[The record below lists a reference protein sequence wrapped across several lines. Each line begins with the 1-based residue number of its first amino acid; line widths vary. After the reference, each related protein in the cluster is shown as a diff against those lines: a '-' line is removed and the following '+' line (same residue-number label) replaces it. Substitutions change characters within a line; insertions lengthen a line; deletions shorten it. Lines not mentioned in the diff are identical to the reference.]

1 MIFNQTGICRLIE
14 NDYKQVSKTKV
25 IYGKISRI
33 QICLFLSIL
42 FTIFILGLSIFAY
55 FSGKINPVENMF
67 ATYVALSKPI
77 LVVVNTILF
86 TYWLIRL
93 RYWLWIPLT
102 GLMVNYEYIT
112 SMYQIYNPT
121 KYANENRLKIVTY
134 NVHSF
139 GNEITGFSA
148 KEFAEMMN
156 KEETDVLCFQEYR
169 GNGDFTE
176 QDLQNTYA
184 KTFPYSFIPEG
195 LSQAIYSRYPIKQ
208 SQTIEFPN
216 TNNGAIWADLDVK
229 GMTIRIINVH
239 MQTTNFD
246 RMRSKAA
253 QARGAQDEEQ
263 ERAIYLDYSDNF
275 RENTV
280 RRAGQ
285 AEQIS
290 SLINATE
297 YPLIVCGDFNDPPGT
312 FTYETLKSGLKDG
325 FQTAG
330 EGYGATYRGV
340 HHLLRI
346 DYLFHS
352 TLLEG
357 IKYKVI
363 PYDMSDHNP
372 VYLEVGL

>member
-1 MIFNQTGICRLIE
+1 MGRLAV
-14 NDYKQVSKTKV
+14 YKFA
-25 IYGKISRI
+25 Y
-33 QICLFLSIL
+33 FLSIL

-67 ATYVALSKPI
+67 AAYVALSKPI

-86 TYWLIRL
+86 IYWLIRL

-102 GLMVNYEYIT
+102 GLIVNYEYIT

-121 KYANENRLKIVTY
+121 KYANENRLKVVTY

-184 KTFPYSFIPEG
+184 KIFPYSFIPEG
-195 LSQAIYSRYPIKQ
+195 LSQAIYSRYPIRQ

-229 GMTIRIINVH
+229 GMTIRISSTCTCRLPALTECVPKQHRLGENKMRNRKEAFIWAIL
-239 MQTTNFD
+239 TTSGKILSDVPD
-246 RMRSKAA
+246 RLNKS
-253 QARGAQDEEQ
+253 
-263 ERAIYLDYSDNF
+263 
-275 RENTV
+275 V
-280 RRAGQ
+280 R
-285 AEQIS
+285 
-290 SLINATE
+290 
-297 YPLIVCGDFNDPPGT
+297 
-312 FTYETLKSGLKDG
+312 
-325 FQTAG
+325 
-330 EGYGATYRGV
+330 
-340 HHLLRI
+340 
-346 DYLFHS
+346 
-352 TLLEG
+352 
-357 IKYKVI
+357 
-363 PYDMSDHNP
+363 
-372 VYLEVGL
+372 

>member
-1 MIFNQTGICRLIE
+1 MGRLAV
-14 NDYKQVSKTKV
+14 YKFA
-25 IYGKISRI
+25 Y
-33 QICLFLSIL
+33 FLSIL

-67 ATYVALSKPI
+67 AAYVALSKPI

-290 SLINATE
+290 SLIKGYSVA
-297 YPLIVCGDFNDPPGT
+297 LISELICSACPARLTVFSRKLS
-312 FTYETLKSGLKDG
+312 E
-325 FQTAG
+325 
-330 EGYGATYRGV
+330 
-340 HHLLRI
+340 
-346 DYLFHS
+346 
-352 TLLEG
+352 
-357 IKYKVI
+357 
-363 PYDMSDHNP
+363 
-372 VYLEVGL
+372 

>member
-1 MIFNQTGICRLIE
+1 MGRLAV
-14 NDYKQVSKTKV
+14 YKFA
-25 IYGKISRI
+25 Y
-33 QICLFLSIL
+33 FLSIL

-67 ATYVALSKPI
+67 AAYVALSKPI

-325 FQTAG
+325 FQRFISKSSRRVIEVTAYNQG
-330 EGYGATYRGV
+330 IFRG
-340 HHLLRI
+340 I
-346 DYLFHS
+346 D
-352 TLLEG
+352 
-357 IKYKVI
+357 
-363 PYDMSDHNP
+363 
-372 VYLEVGL
+372 

>member
-1 MIFNQTGICRLIE
+1 MGRLAV
-14 NDYKQVSKTKV
+14 YKFA
-25 IYGKISRI
+25 Y
-33 QICLFLSIL
+33 FLSIL

-67 ATYVALSKPI
+67 AAYVALSKPI

-195 LSQAIYSRYPIKQ
+195 LVRPFTAATPSNSHKQ
-208 SQTIEFPN
+208 
-216 TNNGAIWADLDVK
+216 
-229 GMTIRIINVH
+229 
-239 MQTTNFD
+239 
-246 RMRSKAA
+246 
-253 QARGAQDEEQ
+253 
-263 ERAIYLDYSDNF
+263 
-275 RENTV
+275 
-280 RRAGQ
+280 
-285 AEQIS
+285 
-290 SLINATE
+290 
-297 YPLIVCGDFNDPPGT
+297 
-312 FTYETLKSGLKDG
+312 
-325 FQTAG
+325 
-330 EGYGATYRGV
+330 
-340 HHLLRI
+340 
-346 DYLFHS
+346 
-352 TLLEG
+352 
-357 IKYKVI
+357 
-363 PYDMSDHNP
+363 
-372 VYLEVGL
+372 

>member
-1 MIFNQTGICRLIE
+1 MGRLAV
-14 NDYKQVSKTKV
+14 YKFA
-25 IYGKISRI
+25 Y
-33 QICLFLSIL
+33 FLSIL

-67 ATYVALSKPI
+67 AAYVALSKPI

-86 TYWLIRL
+86 IYWLIRL

-102 GLMVNYEYIT
+102 GLIVNYEYIT

-121 KYANENRLKIVTY
+121 KYANENRLKVVTY

-176 QDLQNTYA
+176 QDL
-184 KTFPYSFIPEG
+184 
-195 LSQAIYSRYPIKQ
+195 
-208 SQTIEFPN
+208 PN

-239 MQTTNFD
+239 MQTTSFD

-253 QARGAQDEEQ
+253 QARGEQDEEQ
-263 ERAIYLDYSDNF
+263 ERGIYLGYSDNF

-312 FTYETLKSGLKDG
+312 FTYETLKNGLKDG

-330 EGYGATYRGV
+330 EGYGATYRGF

>member
-1 MIFNQTGICRLIE
+1 MGRLAV
-14 NDYKQVSKTKV
+14 YKFA
-25 IYGKISRI
+25 Y
-33 QICLFLSIL
+33 FLSIL

-67 ATYVALSKPI
+67 AAYVALSKPI

-263 ERAIYLDYSDNF
+263 ERAIYLDY
-275 RENTV
+275 
-280 RRAGQ
+280 
-285 AEQIS
+285 
-290 SLINATE
+290 
-297 YPLIVCGDFNDPPGT
+297 FNDPPGT

-330 EGYGATYRGV
+330 EGYGATYRGF

>member
-1 MIFNQTGICRLIE
+1 MGRLAV
-14 NDYKQVSKTKV
+14 YKFA
-25 IYGKISRI
+25 Y
-33 QICLFLSIL
+33 FLSIL

-67 ATYVALSKPI
+67 AAYVALSKPI

-216 TNNGAIWADLDVK
+216 TNNGAI
-229 GMTIRIINVH
+229 
-239 MQTTNFD
+239 
-246 RMRSKAA
+246 
-253 QARGAQDEEQ
+253 
-263 ERAIYLDYSDNF
+263 YLDYSDNF

>member
-1 MIFNQTGICRLIE
+1 MGRLAV
-14 NDYKQVSKTKV
+14 YKFA
-25 IYGKISRI
+25 Y
-33 QICLFLSIL
+33 FLSIL

-67 ATYVALSKPI
+67 AAYVALSKPI

-297 YPLIVCGDFNDPPGT
+297 YPLIVCGDFNDSPISYTHRVVGEGLNDA
-312 FTYETLKSGLKDG
+312 FVESGNGFGISYNQNHFYFRIDNILLSKNLKS
-325 FQTAG
+325 
-330 EGYGATYRGV
+330 YRCTV
-340 HHLLRI
+340 
-346 DYLFHS
+346 DN
-352 TLLEG
+352 T
-357 IKYKVI
+357 IKS
-363 PYDMSDHNP
+363 SDHYP
-372 VYLEVGL
+372 IWCYVAEK

>member
-67 ATYVALSKPI
+67 AAYVALSKPI

-156 KEETDVLCFQEYR
+156 KEETDVLCFRNIEVMATLRNRIYR
-169 GNGDFTE
+169 IRMLKHSLTR
-176 QDLQNTYA
+176 
-184 KTFPYSFIPEG
+184 
-195 LSQAIYSRYPIKQ
+195 LSP
-208 SQTIEFPN
+208 
-216 TNNGAIWADLDVK
+216 
-229 GMTIRIINVH
+229 
-239 MQTTNFD
+239 
-246 RMRSKAA
+246 
-253 QARGAQDEEQ
+253 
-263 ERAIYLDYSDNF
+263 
-275 RENTV
+275 
-280 RRAGQ
+280 
-285 AEQIS
+285 
-290 SLINATE
+290 
-297 YPLIVCGDFNDPPGT
+297 
-312 FTYETLKSGLKDG
+312 KD
-325 FQTAG
+325 
-330 EGYGATYRGV
+330 
-340 HHLLRI
+340 
-346 DYLFHS
+346 
-352 TLLEG
+352 
-357 IKYKVI
+357 
-363 PYDMSDHNP
+363 
-372 VYLEVGL
+372 

>member
-1 MIFNQTGICRLIE
+1 MGRLAV
-14 NDYKQVSKTKV
+14 YKFA
-25 IYGKISRI
+25 Y
-33 QICLFLSIL
+33 FLSIL

-67 ATYVALSKPI
+67 AAYVALSKPI

-86 TYWLIRL
+86 IYWLIRL

-102 GLMVNYEYIT
+102 GLIVNYEYIT

-121 KYANENRLKIVTY
+121 KYANENRLKVVTY

-184 KTFPYSFIPEG
+184 KIFPYSFIPEG
-195 LSQAIYSRYPIKQ
+195 LSQAIYSRYPIRQ

-239 MQTTNFD
+239 MQTTSFD

-253 QARGAQDEEQ
+253 QARGEQDEEQ
-263 ERAIYLDYSDNF
+263 ERFIWAILTTSGKILSDVPDRLNKS
-275 RENTV
+275 V
-280 RRAGQ
+280 R
-285 AEQIS
+285 
-290 SLINATE
+290 
-297 YPLIVCGDFNDPPGT
+297 
-312 FTYETLKSGLKDG
+312 
-325 FQTAG
+325 
-330 EGYGATYRGV
+330 
-340 HHLLRI
+340 
-346 DYLFHS
+346 
-352 TLLEG
+352 
-357 IKYKVI
+357 
-363 PYDMSDHNP
+363 
-372 VYLEVGL
+372 

>member
-1 MIFNQTGICRLIE
+1 MPENVKETMLTYVQESPEAVAANIETSEALTAPLVEEYLKGDYRNIWIVASGSSFNGSHCARPFVRRYL
-14 NDYKQVSKTKV
+14 KTEVKV
-25 IYGKISRI
+25 ISPFTF
-33 QICLFLSIL
+33 ICS
-42 FTIFILGLSIFAY
+42 
-55 FSGKINPVENMF
+55 E
-67 ATYVALSKPI
+67 
-77 LVVVNTILF
+77 
-86 TYWLIRL
+86 
-93 RYWLWIPLT
+93 
-102 GLMVNYEYIT
+102 
-112 SMYQIYNPT
+112 
-121 KYANENRLKIVTY
+121 
-134 NVHSF
+134 H
-139 GNEITGFSA
+139 
-148 KEFAEMMN
+148 
-156 KEETDVLCFQEYR
+156 
-169 GNGDFTE
+169 DFTE

>member
-1 MIFNQTGICRLIE
+1 MGRLAV
-14 NDYKQVSKTKV
+14 YKFA
-25 IYGKISRI
+25 Y
-33 QICLFLSIL
+33 FLSIL

-67 ATYVALSKPI
+67 AAYVALSKPI

-246 RMRSKAA
+246 KMRSKAA

-285 AEQIS
+285 AEQIT

-297 YPLIVCGDFNDPPGT
+297 YPLIVCGDFNDSPISYTHRVVGEGLNDA
-312 FTYETLKSGLKDG
+312 FVESGNGFGISYNQNHFYFRIDNILLSKNLKS
-325 FQTAG
+325 
-330 EGYGATYRGV
+330 YRCTV
-340 HHLLRI
+340 
-346 DYLFHS
+346 DN
-352 TLLEG
+352 T
-357 IKYKVI
+357 IKS
-363 PYDMSDHNP
+363 SDHYP
-372 VYLEVGL
+372 IWCYVAEK

>member
-1 MIFNQTGICRLIE
+1 MGRLAV
-14 NDYKQVSKTKV
+14 YKFA
-25 IYGKISRI
+25 Y
-33 QICLFLSIL
+33 FLSIL

-67 ATYVALSKPI
+67 AAYVALSKPI

-86 TYWLIRL
+86 IYWLIRL

-102 GLMVNYEYIT
+102 GLIVNYEYIT

-121 KYANENRLKIVTY
+121 KYANENRLKVVTY

-184 KTFPYSFIPEG
+184 KIFPYSFIPEG
-195 LSQAIYSRYPIKQ
+195 LSQAIYSRYPIRQ

-239 MQTTNFD
+239 MQTTSFD

-253 QARGAQDEEQ
+253 QARGEQDEEQ
-263 ERAIYLDYSDNF
+263 ERGIYLGYSDNF

-280 RRAGQ
+280 RRAEQ

-312 FTYETLKSGLKDG
+312 FTYETLKNGLKDG

-330 EGYGATYRGV
+330 EGYGATYRGF